1 MFKGF
6 HNTNIYIESKGI
18 VKTDLTIDNG
28 IIKDFKDN
36 KEGLELD
43 NKYIVVPGFIDRH
56 IHGANGSDTMYGTF
70 KDLDNISKTIAEE
83 GVTSFLPTTMTDDEG
98 RIKKALKNINDYME
112 SGRIVGAEVI
122 GAHLEGPFIS
132 PKHKGAQPLEYIL
145 KPDVKKFQEFEEA
158 SGGNIREV
166 TFAYEEDGSKF
177 CKYLASKGITASLG
191 HTDAKYDDV
200 CKAVLDGATSA
211 THTYNAMK
219 GLHHREAGTV
229 GGVFLNDKIYA
240 EVICD
245 FVHVSPAAMKVL
257 FKMKGKDKVTII
269 TDALECKHCPDGKY
283 KLAGQ
288 DVFLVGKE
296 ARLADGTL
304 AGSTLYMNDG
314 IRNLKDLLELSI
326 TDAVDLASINPAK
339 ALKVDNKKGSI
350 KIGKDAD
357 FAVIDKDLNVYMT
370 VVKGN
375 IVYNKF

>member
-18 VKTDLTIDNG
+18 VKADLTIDNG
-28 IIKDFKDN
+28 IIKDFN
-36 KEGLELD
+36 ENTNGLELD
-43 NKYIVVPGFIDRH
+43 DKYIVVPGFIDRH

-98 RIKKALKNINDYME
+98 RIKKALKNIKDYID

-166 TFAYEEDGSKF
+166 TFAYEEDGSEF
-177 CKYLASKGITASLG
+177 CKYLASKNITASLG

-296 ARLADGTL
+296 ARLGDGTL

>member
-1 MFKGF
+1 MIKGF
-6 HNTNIYIESKGI
+6 HNTNIYIEGKGI
-18 VKTDLTIDNG
+18 VKSDLKVEDG
-28 IIKDFKDN
+28 KIKCFCEN

-43 NKYIVVPGFIDRH
+43 DKYIVVTGFIDRH
-56 IHGANGSDTMYGTF
+56 IHGANASDTMYATF

-98 RIKKALKNINDYME
+98 RIKKALKNIKDYMD

-145 KPDVKKFQEFEEA
+145 KPDVKKFKEFEEA

-166 TFAYEEDGSKF
+166 TFAYEEDGKEF
-177 CKYLASKGITASLG
+177 CKYLASKKITASLG
-191 HTDAKYDDV
+191 HTDAKVDDV
-200 CKAVLDGATSA
+200 FDAVKNGATSA

-229 GGVFLNDKIYA
+229 GGVFLCDEIYA

-245 FVHVSPAAMKVL
+245 FVHVSPAAIKVL

-269 TDALECKHCPDGKY
+269 TDALECKHCPDGVY

-288 DVFLVGKE
+288 DVYLKGKE

-314 IRNLKDLLELSI
+314 IRNLKNLLDLSI
-326 TDAVDLASINPAK
+326 EDAVNLASINPAR
-339 ALKVDNKKGSI
+339 ALSVDDKKGSI
-350 KIGKDAD
+350 AIGKDAD
-357 FAVIDKDLNVYMT
+357 FAVIDKELNVYMT
-370 VVKGN
+370 VVKGE

>member
-1 MFKGF
+1 MIKGF
-6 HNTNIYIESKGI
+6 HNSNIYIYGRGI
-18 VKTDLTIDNG
+18 VKGDLKVENG
-28 IIKDFKDN
+28 KIKCFCENND
-36 KEGLELD
+36 GIELD
-43 NKYIVVPGFIDRH
+43 SKYIVVPGFIDRH
-56 IHGANGSDTMYGTF
+56 IHGANGSDAMYATF

-98 RIKKALKNINDYME
+98 RIKKALCNIKDYID
-112 SGRIVGAEVI
+112 SGRIVGAQVI

-145 KPDVKKFQEFEEA
+145 KPDVKKFKEFEDA
-158 SGGNIREV
+158 SGENIREV
-166 TFAYEEDGSKF
+166 TFAYEEGGKEF
-177 CKYLASKGITASLG
+177 CKYLASKKITASLG
-191 HTDAKYDDV
+191 HTDATVNDV
-200 CKAVLDGATSA
+200 FEAVKDGATSS

-229 GGVFLNDKIYA
+229 GGVFLSDEIYA

-245 FVHVSPAAMKVL
+245 FVHVSPAAIKVL

-288 DVFLVGKE
+288 DVFLKGKE

-314 IRNLKDLLELSI
+314 IRNLKDLLGLSI
-326 TDAVDLASINPAK
+326 EDAVNLASINPAR
-339 ALKVDNKKGSI
+339 ALNVDDKKGSI
-350 KIGKDAD
+350 EIGKDAD
-357 FAVIDKDLNVYMT
+357 FVVIDEDLNVYMT
-370 VVKGN
+370 VVKGE
-375 IVYNKF
+375 IVYNKL

>member
-1 MFKGF
+1 MIKGF
-6 HNTNIYIESKGI
+6 HNANIYIEGKGI
-18 VKTDLTIDNG
+18 VKSDLVVSDG
-28 IIKDFKDN
+28 KIKCFCET

-43 NKYIVVPGFIDRH
+43 DKYIVVPGFIDRH
-56 IHGANGSDTMYGTF
+56 IHGANGSDTMYATV

-98 RIKKALKNINDYME
+98 RIKKALKNIKEYME
-112 SGRIVGAEVI
+112 SGRIVGAQVI

-145 KPDVKKFQEFEEA
+145 KPDVNKFKEFEEA

-166 TFAYEEDGSKF
+166 TFAYEEDGKEF
-177 CKYLASKGITASLG
+177 CKYLASKKITASLG
-191 HTDAKYDDV
+191 HTDAKVDDV
-200 CKAVLDGATSA
+200 MEAVKNGATSA

-229 GGVFLNDKIYA
+229 GGVFLSDEIYA
-240 EVICD
+240 ELICD
-245 FVHVSPAAMKVL
+245 FVHVSPAAIKVL

-288 DVFLVGKE
+288 DVFLKGKE

-314 IRNLKDLLELSI
+314 IRNLKNLLGLSI
-326 TDAVDLASINPAK
+326 EDAVNLASLNPAR
-339 ALKVDNKKGSI
+339 ALNVDDKKGSI
-350 KIGKDAD
+350 AIGKDAD
-357 FAVIDKDLNVYMT
+357 FAIIDKDLNVYMT
-370 VVKGN
+370 VVKGE
-375 IVYNKF
+375 IVYNRL

>member
-18 VKTDLTIDNG
+18 VKADLTIDNG
-28 IIKDFKDN
+28 IIKDFN
-36 KEGLELD
+36 ENTNGLELD
-43 NKYIVVPGFIDRH
+43 DKYIVVPGFIDRH

-98 RIKKALKNINDYME
+98 RIKKALKNIKDYID

-166 TFAYEEDGSKF
+166 TFAYEEDGSEF
-177 CKYLASKGITASLG
+177 CKYLASKNITASLG

>member
-6 HNTNIYIESKGI
+6 HNTNIYVEGHGI
-18 VKTDLTIDNG
+18 LKADLKVEDG
-28 IIKDFKDN
+28 KIKCFCEN

-43 NKYIVVPGFIDRH
+43 SKYIVVPGFIDRH
-56 IHGANGSDTMYGTF
+56 IHGANGSDTMYATF

-83 GVTSFLPTTMTDDEG
+83 GVTSFLPTTMTDDET
-98 RIKKALKNINDYME
+98 RIKKALKNIKDYMD

-145 KPDVKKFQEFEEA
+145 KPDVKKFKEFEEVN
-158 SGGNIREV
+158 GGNIREV
-166 TFAYEEDGSKF
+166 TFAYEEDGKEF
-177 CKYLASKGITASLG
+177 CKYLASKNITASLG
-191 HTDAKYDDV
+191 HTDAKVDDV
-200 CKAVLDGATSA
+200 MDAVKNGATSA

-229 GGVFLNDKIYA
+229 GGVFLCDEIYA

-245 FVHVSPAAMKVL
+245 FVHVSPAAIKVL

-314 IRNLKDLLELSI
+314 IRNLKNLLGLSI
-326 TDAVDLASINPAK
+326 EEAVDLASINPAK
-339 ALKVDNKKGSI
+339 ALKVDDKKGSI
-350 KIGKDAD
+350 ALGKDAD

-370 VVKGN
+370 VVKGEV
-375 IVYNKF
+375 VYSKF

>member
-1 MFKGF
+1 MIKGF
-6 HNTNIYIESKGI
+6 HNTNICIEGKGI
-18 VKTDLTIDNG
+18 VKSDLNIEAG
-28 IIKDFKDN
+28 KIKCFCEN

-43 NKYIVVPGFIDRH
+43 DKYIVVPGFIDRH
-56 IHGANGSDTMYGTF
+56 IHGANASDTMYATF

-98 RIKKALKNINDYME
+98 RIKKALKNIKDYMD
-112 SGRIVGAEVI
+112 SGRIVGAQVI

-145 KPDVKKFQEFEEA
+145 KPDVKKFKEFEEA

-166 TFAYEEDGSKF
+166 TFAYEEDGKEF
-177 CKYLASKGITASLG
+177 CKYLASKNITASLG
-191 HTDAKYDDV
+191 HTDAKVDDV
-200 CKAVLDGATSA
+200 FDAVKNGATSA

-229 GGVFLNDKIYA
+229 GGVFLCDEIYA

-245 FVHVSPAAMKVL
+245 FVHVSPAAIKVL

-269 TDALECKHCPDGKY
+269 TDALECKHCPDGVY

-288 DVFLVGKE
+288 DVYLKGKE
-296 ARLADGTL
+296 ARLVDGTL

-314 IRNLKDLLELSI
+314 IRNLKDLLGLSI
-326 TDAVDLASINPAK
+326 EDAVNLASINPAR
-339 ALKVDNKKGSI
+339 ALKVDDKKGSI
-350 KIGKDAD
+350 AIGKDAD
-357 FAVIDKDLNVYMT
+357 FAIIDKDLNVYMT
-370 VVKGN
+370 VVKGE
-375 IVYNKF
+375 IVFNKL